1 MRLLVVD
8 ADLLALERIRSQAEK
23 SGHEIGIATT
33 ARLAAALA
41 DDSIDLIVI
50 DLDRGGDEVI
60 EALLAARAAGDV
72 PERVVGFYSH
82 VAPERAEAAEAA
94 GCRALPRGRFYR
106 TLDEL
111 LA

>member
-23 SGHEIGIATT
+23 SGHEVGIATT

-41 DDSIDLIVI
+41 GDPIDMIVI
-50 DLDRGGDEVI
+50 DLDRGGTGVLD
-60 EALLAARAAGDV
+60 ALVEARAGGRV

-82 VAPERAEAAEAA
+82 VAPERAEAAEEA

-106 TLDEL
+106 ILDEL
-111 LA
+111 LV